1 MSQSD
6 TQKSFQDG
14 LNAVQELT
22 IKSILANSQES
33 RNRGNLYHTLTDYYK
48 QAIRH
53 AKNTCRD
60 ILRTVTID
68 SDIAILTLIYEAN
81 IGMLEDILEIPNF
94 RQKSENLR
102 LFYEFL
108 ERIKATEFRDWRDH
122 MICQSIRP
130 EPASSLWNEIRAEE

>member
-22 IKSILANSQES
+22 IKSIPGNSLES
-33 RNRGNLYHTLTDYYK
+33 RNRGYLYHTSTDYYK

-60 ILRTVTID
+60 ILRTVTINR
-68 SDIAILTLIYEAN
+68 DIAILTLIYEAN
-81 IGMLEDILEIPNF
+81 IATLESILEIPNF

-108 ERIKATEFRDWRDH
+108 ERIKATEFHNWRDH
-122 MICQSIRP
+122 II
-130 EPASSLWNEIRAEE
+130 